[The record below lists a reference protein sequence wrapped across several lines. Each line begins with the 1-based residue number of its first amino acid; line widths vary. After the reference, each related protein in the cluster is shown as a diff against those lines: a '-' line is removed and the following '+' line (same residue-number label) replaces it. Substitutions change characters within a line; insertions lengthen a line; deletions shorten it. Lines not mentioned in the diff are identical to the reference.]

1 LSQGT
6 ELHLEIEPRRA
17 VSATLGYQYAHAV
30 VTRFSAQP
38 SLVGNWIPEVARESV
53 TAQIRAR
60 RARIGELTLAL
71 RAGGHAFDDSA
82 NTYAYMLRSF
92 VGVDLS
98 ARHDFGRRWTASL
111 TVQNMFNQ
119 RPDVARTPILTLG
132 SGLLAQGGVAFHWDR
147 APSHWWELWVAV
159 RDGDASGLGAS
170 GHAGGR
176 CILKHDE
183 DANE

>member
-1 LSQGT
+1 
-6 ELHLEIEPRRA
+6 
-17 VSATLGYQYAHAV
+17 

-38 SLVGNWIPEVARESV
+38 SLVGNWIPEVPRESV

-60 RARIGELTLAL
+60 RARIGEMTLAL
-71 RAGGHAFDDSA
+71 RASGHAFDDSA
-82 NTYAYMLRSF
+82 NTYAYILRSF

-132 SGLLAQGGVAFHWDR
+132 SGLLAQGGVEFYWDR
-147 APSHWWELWVAV
+147 AP
-159 RDGDASGLGAS
+159 
-170 GHAGGR
+170 GH
-176 CILKHDE
+176 
-183 DANE
+183 